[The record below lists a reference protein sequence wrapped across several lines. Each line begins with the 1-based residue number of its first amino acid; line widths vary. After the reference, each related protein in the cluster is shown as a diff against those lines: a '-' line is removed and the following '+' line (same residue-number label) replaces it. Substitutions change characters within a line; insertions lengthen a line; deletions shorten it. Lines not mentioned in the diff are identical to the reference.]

1 MVPHDDVR
9 PNRNRL
15 QMNVIFGRSST
26 LLLAAA
32 ALAGPLALVAQTPNP
47 PLTRTAPRII
57 DHLPPR
63 QPGQWEVRRVI
74 EMGRAPA
81 ISMPPFQI
89 CIDPATDAATIEFGL
104 NLRACSPD
112 AKISGLGGGQWMID
126 EQCEIKSGVINKS
139 DAARGVHSFIT
150 FKQSRR
156 TTISGD
162 FQTTF
167 TVRTESNPGIADKPD
182 VWVETQAARWVGPSC
197 AEG

>member
-1 MVPHDDVR
+1 
-9 PNRNRL
+9 
-15 QMNVIFGRSST
+15 
-26 LLLAAA
+26 LLLAAV
-32 ALAGPLALVAQTPNP
+32 ALAGPLALRAQAPNL
-47 PLTRTAPRII
+47 PLPRAAPRII

-74 EMGRAPA
+74 EMGRSPG

-89 CIDPATDAATIEFGL
+89 CIDPATDAATREFGL

-126 EQCEIKSGVINKS
+126 EQCEIKSGLINKS

-150 FKQSRR
+150 HKQSRK
-156 TTISGD
+156 TTIFGG

-167 TVRTESNPGIADKPD
+167 TVRVESKPGIADKPD
-182 VWVETQAARWVGPSC
+182 VWVETLAARWVGPSC
-197 AEG
+197 AEGLVPGDIVYGMNKYNALRPWW